1 MDIKNLENEIEDF
14 KDYLLLEKNLS
25 QNTIDSY
32 LYDIK
37 KFYDYAISFDEKKN
51 IDENFISEYLI
62 ECSMQELSP
71 TTIARYLSSLK
82 SFFAF
87 LYDEE
92 VISKNP
98 TQNIE
103 GPHIFRSL
111 PTYLSIEDINKLL
124 NFPIKKSSDL
134 RDKAMLE
141 LMYSSGLRVSE
152 VIELKLS
159 NIDFTESFLLISG
172 KGNKERLVPFGE
184 RAYKLLWEYIY
195 NVRKLY
201 LKPQSTNHV
210 FINVKFG
217 TKLSR
222 MGVWKILKKHVISQN
237 IEKHIKPH
245 TLRHS
250 FATHLLENGADLR
263 TVQELLGHSDIST
276 TTIYTEVTKEMLRKA
291 FTKYHPMK

>member
-1 MDIKNLENEIEDF
+1 MFAKKLENEIENF

-25 QNTIDSY
+25 QNTIESY
-32 LYDIK
+32 IYDIK
-37 KFYDYAISFDEKKN
+37 KFCDYAGNIDNKKS
-51 IDENFISEYLI
+51 IDENFIENYLI

-87 LYDEE
+87 LYDEK
-92 VISKNP
+92 VILKNP

-111 PTYLSIEDINKLL
+111 PTYLSVEDINKLL
-124 NFPIKKSSDL
+124 SFPIKKSSDL
-134 RDKAMLE
+134 RDKAMFE

-159 NIDFTESFLLISG
+159 NIDFAESFLLISG

-201 LKPQSTNHV
+201 LKPQSTNYV
-210 FINVKFG
+210 FINVRFG

-222 MGVWKILKKHVISQN
+222 MGIWKILKKHVISQN

-276 TTIYTEVTKEMLRKA
+276 TTIYTQVSKELLRKA
-291 FTKYHPMK
+291 FKQYHPLN